1 MHNIQEGE
9 DMTRFEVGKGYSANN
24 GSEIFVTKRTENRL
38 WAESW
43 DGPGRQ
49 WATLFKGAKA

>member
-1 MHNIQEGE
+1 
-9 DMTRFEVGKGYSANN
+9 MTRFEVGKGYSANN